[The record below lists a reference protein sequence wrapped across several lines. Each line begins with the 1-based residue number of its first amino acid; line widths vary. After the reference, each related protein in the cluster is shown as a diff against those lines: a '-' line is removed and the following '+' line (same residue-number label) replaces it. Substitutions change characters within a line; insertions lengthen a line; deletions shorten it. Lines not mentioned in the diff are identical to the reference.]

1 MGAGCRGSRA
11 RRASCASI
19 KPRCGRRSHRR
30 HISAPCSRR
39 TRTRSSTPA
48 SSPSGLARA
57 AEERGIEIFE
67 HSPVRR
73 IDTVGRRRGGRDRR
87 RAHLRAQGRA
97 RDERVPLAAAP
108 QHAHDRAGVRLR
120 ADDRAAVDR
129 AARGDRLERPA
140 GSERPGQP
148 VPLLP
153 PDRRRPHPVRRLRRR
168 LSLRRAR
175 PRRVREPAR
184 VVREAREPLLHDVP
198 AARGP
203 DGSRIAGPVRSTRAR
218 GSARS
223 TAAPART
230 RSRTRPVSP
239 VSVSPRPASP
249 AR

>member
-1 MGAGCRGSRA
+1 MPPPAA
-11 RRASCASI
+11 RRASCAST
-19 KPRCGRRSHRR
+19 KPRCGRRSHRPP
-30 HISAPCSRR
+30 ISAPCSRR
-39 TRTRSSTPA
+39 TRTPSSTPA

-73 IDTVGRRRGGRDRR
+73 LDTAGDGVAVVTDGGRITARKAVLATNVFPSLLRR
-87 RAHLRAQGRA
+87 NTLMT
-97 RDERVPLAAAP
+97 VPVYDYVLMTEP
-108 QHAHDRAGVRLR
+108 LT
-120 ADDRAAVDR
+120 DR

-140 GSERPGQP
+140 GSQRPRQP

-153 PDRRRPHPVRRLRRR
+153 ADRRRPHPVRRLRRR
-168 LSLRRAR
+168 LPLRRAR
-175 PRRVREPAR
+175 PRGVREPAR
-184 VVREAREPLLHDVP
+184 VVRAAREPLLHDVP

-203 DGSRIAGPVRSTRAR
+203 DGSPIAGPVRSTRAR